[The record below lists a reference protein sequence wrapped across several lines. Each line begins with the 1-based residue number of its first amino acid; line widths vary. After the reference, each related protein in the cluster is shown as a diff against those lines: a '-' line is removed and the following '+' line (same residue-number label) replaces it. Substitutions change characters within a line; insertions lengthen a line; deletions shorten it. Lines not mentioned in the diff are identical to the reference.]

1 MSLVSTGRLRG
12 LQTGTLFSLRGVSS
26 KAGSIAATSASPAGS
41 RAKILVLGTGWGGFR
56 FSREVDKKKYDVTV
70 VSPRNHFLFTPL
82 LPSTTVG
89 TLEFR
94 CIQEP
99 VRTIKGLK
107 YLQAHSTGID
117 FKSKT
122 IRCREVFK
130 GTEHDLDYDYLV
142 IATGAQNNTF
152 GIPGVSEENHVFF
165 LKQLGDARNIR
176 NRLLECFER
185 AASPFVS
192 EEERSRLLSFVVV
205 GGGPTSIEY
214 AAELHDFLTTDVKRW
229 YPDLQH
235 KVSVHLVEASDHI
248 MGSFDEKLISY
259 TTRLL
264 ENRKVCPR
272 LLPPPALPLS
282 LFHAFRKKLL
292 LLALDHTGTFTQ
304 PDWRKTQSSD
314 LACCLC
320 EWCRGPLKRPWRSS
334 RTCCTLS
341 PDPTLRPFAKH
352 RRVVDSFTPTPQ
364 NKMLSC
370 QTITHRQVK
379 VLLNTSVKS
388 VGPTDCTL
396 GDGRKLPFGLM
407 VWSTGLAPIELVSS
421 MEAVEKDRGRIK
433 IDGRLRVPGLE
444 GVFAMGDAAVDPA
457 NPLGPLAQV
466 ADQQGKYLA
475 KSFSKGTIQDDADT
489 PPFNYRHLGSMA
501 QVGDWKAIAD
511 FKGIGGG
518 DGGGKAASGP
528 VLEGLLAFATWR
540 SAYWT
545 KTVSIANKALIPMHW
560 FKAWAFGR
568 DISRF

>member
-1 MSLVSTGRLRG
+1 MLL
-12 LQTGTLFSLRGVSS
+12 
-26 KAGSIAATSASPAGS
+26 ISASPVLRKGAGGVLLRRMS
-41 RAKILVLGTGWGGFR
+41 SGVAPKTKLVVLGTGWGGFR
-56 FSREVDKKKYDVTV
+56 LAREVDKEKYDVTV
-70 VSPRNHFLFTPL
+70 ISPRNHFLFTPL

-99 VRTIKGLK
+99 VRTIKGLQ
-107 YLQAHSTGID
+107 YLQAHCVGVD
-117 FKSKT
+117 FKSKRL
-122 IRCREVFK
+122 RCREVFK

-152 GIPGVSEENHVFF
+152 GVPGVSEENHVFF

-185 AASPFVS
+185 AASPFIS
-192 EEERSRLLSFVVV
+192 EAERSRLLSFVVV

-214 AAELHDFLTTDVKRW
+214 AAELHDFLTSDVKRW

-264 ENRKVCPR
+264 ENRKV
-272 LLPPPALPLS
+272 
-282 LFHAFRKKLL
+282 
-292 LLALDHTGTFTQ
+292 
-304 PDWRKTQSSD
+304 
-314 LACCLC
+314 
-320 EWCRGPLKRPWRSS
+320 E
-334 RTCCTLS
+334 
-341 PDPTLRPFAKH
+341 
-352 RRVVDSFTPTPQ
+352 
-364 NKMLSC
+364 
-370 QTITHRQVK
+370 
-379 VLLNTSVKS
+379 VLLNTAVKS
-388 VGPTDCTL
+388 VGPAECTL

-407 VWSTGLAPIELVSS
+407 VWSTGLAPTELVSS
-421 MEAVEKDRGRIK
+421 MEGVEKERGRIK
-433 IDGRLRVPGLE
+433 IDGRLRVPGME
-444 GVFAMGDAAVDPA
+444 GVFAMGDAAVNPD

-475 KSFSKGTIQDDADT
+475 KCFSQTNPLDVDT

-511 FKGIGGG
+511 LKGIGGG
-518 DGGGKAASGP
+518 GGDGNSKAAGP
-528 VLEGLLAFATWR
+528 VLEGFLAFATWR

-545 KTVSIANKALIPMHW
+545 KTVSVANKALIPMHW

>member
-1 MSLVSTGRLRG
+1 MLLLTSTRRLCPLGSGSVVAMMRLGTRPSSSSAAGGGKTKLV
-12 LQTGTLFSLRGVSS
+12 
-26 KAGSIAATSASPAGS
+26 I
-41 RAKILVLGTGWGGFR
+41 LGTGWGGFR
-56 FSREVDKKKYDVTV
+56 VAREVDKKKYDVTV
-70 VSPRNHFLFTPL
+70 ISPRNHFLFTPL

-99 VRTIKGLK
+99 VRTIKGLH
-107 YLQAHSTGID
+107 YLQASVLSVD

-122 IRCREVFK
+122 LRCQEVFK
-130 GTEHDLDYDYLV
+130 GTEHEVDYDSLV

-152 GIPGVSEENHVFF
+152 GVPGVSEENHVFF

-185 AASPFVS
+185 AASPFIS

-214 AAELHDFLTTDVKRW
+214 AAELHDFLRTDVKRW

-264 ENRKVCPR
+264 ENRKV
-272 LLPPPALPLS
+272 
-282 LFHAFRKKLL
+282 
-292 LLALDHTGTFTQ
+292 
-304 PDWRKTQSSD
+304 
-314 LACCLC
+314 
-320 EWCRGPLKRPWRSS
+320 E
-334 RTCCTLS
+334 
-341 PDPTLRPFAKH
+341 
-352 RRVVDSFTPTPQ
+352 
-364 NKMLSC
+364 
-370 QTITHRQVK
+370 
-379 VLLNTSVKS
+379 VLLNTSVTS
-388 VGPTDCTL
+388 VGPTECTL

-407 VWSTGLAPIELVSS
+407 VWSTGLAPTELVSS
-421 MEAVEKDRGRIK
+421 MEGVEKERGRIK
-433 IDGRLRVPGLE
+433 IDGRLRVPGMD
-444 GVFAMGDAAVDPA
+444 GVFAMGDAAANPE

-475 KSFSKGTIQDDADT
+475 KCFSKSSDPGHSDM
-489 PPFNYRHLGSMA
+489 PPFHYRHLGSMA

-511 FKGIGGG
+511 LKGVGGGGG
-518 DGGGKAASGP
+518 DKAGGP
-528 VLEGLLAFATWR
+528 VLDGFLAFATWR

-545 KTVSIANKALIPMHW
+545 KTVSVANKVLIPMHW

>member
-1 MSLVSTGRLRG
+1 MLSLLASGRVATRGIGQKVLLRNA
-12 LQTGTLFSLRGVSS
+12 SA
-26 KAGSIAATSASPAGS
+26 KAGAGG
-41 RAKILVLGTGWGGFR
+41 RIKLVVLGTGWGGFR
-56 FSREVDKKKYDVTV
+56 LAREIDKEKYEVTV
-70 VSPRNHFLFTPL
+70 ISPRNHFLFTPL

-99 VRTIKGLK
+99 VRTIKGLQ
-107 YLQAHSTGID
+107 YLQAACTGVD
-117 FKSKT
+117 FESKSL
-122 IRCREVFK
+122 RCREIFK
-130 GTEHDLDYDYLV
+130 GTEHDVDYDCLV

-152 GIPGVSEENHVFF
+152 GVPGVTEENHVFF

-185 AASPFVS
+185 AANPFIS
-192 EEERSRLLSFVVV
+192 EAERSRLLSFVVV

-214 AAELHDFLTTDVKRW
+214 AAELHDFLTSDVKRW

-264 ENRKVCPR
+264 ENRKV
-272 LLPPPALPLS
+272 
-282 LFHAFRKKLL
+282 
-292 LLALDHTGTFTQ
+292 
-304 PDWRKTQSSD
+304 
-314 LACCLC
+314 
-320 EWCRGPLKRPWRSS
+320 E
-334 RTCCTLS
+334 
-341 PDPTLRPFAKH
+341 
-352 RRVVDSFTPTPQ
+352 
-364 NKMLSC
+364 
-370 QTITHRQVK
+370 

-388 VGPTDCTL
+388 VGPTECTL

-407 VWSTGLAPIELVSS
+407 VWSTGLAPTELVSS
-421 MEAVEKDRGRIK
+421 MEGLEKERGRIK
-433 IDGRLRVPGLE
+433 IDGRLRVPGVE
-444 GVFAMGDAAVDPA
+444 GVFAMGDAAVNPE

-475 KSFSKGTIQDDADT
+475 KWMSKADPVDPNI
-489 PPFNYRHLGSMA
+489 PPFKYRHLGSMA

-511 FKGIGGG
+511 LKGVAGAKSAGPTL
-518 DGGGKAASGP
+518 DGF
-528 VLEGLLAFATWR
+528 LAFATWR

-545 KTVSIANKALIPMHW
+545 KTVSVANKALIPMHW